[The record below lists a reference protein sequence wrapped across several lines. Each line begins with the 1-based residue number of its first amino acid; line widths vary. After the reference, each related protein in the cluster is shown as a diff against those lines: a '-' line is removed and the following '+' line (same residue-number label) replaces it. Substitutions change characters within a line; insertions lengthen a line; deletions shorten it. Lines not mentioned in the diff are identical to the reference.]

1 MLHINRLNLEV
12 VGSLVLER
20 HWTSDLVE
28 MVSRLVEASVA
39 PSTRKTYL
47 SGQRRYFG
55 FCKGV

>member
-47 SGQRRYFG
+47 SGQRRYLS